1 LTNLSQKVAF
11 VTGAASGIGFAAA
24 KAFLGAGYA
33 TVLCDVNE
41 RAGAQAADQLR
52 QTGECFFHR
61 CDVTDSASIEA
72 AALAT
77 AERFGR
83 LDAAFNAAGIDGEVG
98 RATAD
103 CSVENWDRVI
113 ATNLTGL
120 WNCMRYQIPLMIE
133 SGGGSIVNCSAVAGI
148 VGAPFV
154 PAYVASKHGVTGLTK
169 AAALEYGTH
178 NIRVNAV
185 CPGVIETP
193 MVREA
198 LGDDVVGS
206 IVSQTPISRVGT
218 PAEVAS
224 AVLWLCASE
233 SAFVTGQAIVIDGG
247 WTAR

>member
-1 LTNLSQKVAF
+1 MTASPKKVAF
-11 VTGAASGIGFAAA
+11 VTGAASGIGYATAR
-24 KAFLGAGYA
+24 AFLGAGYA

-41 RAGAQAADQLR
+41 QAGVQAVDEFQ
-52 QTGECFFHR
+52 QIGECFFQR
-61 CDVTDSASIEA
+61 CDVTDCASIEA
-72 AALAT
+72 AIQAT
-77 AERFGR
+77 SERYER
-83 LDAAFNAAGIDGEVG
+83 LDAVFNAAGIDGEVG

-103 CSVENWDRVI
+103 CSVENWNRVI

-169 AAALEYGTH
+169 AAAIEYGTH
-178 NIRVNAV
+178 GIRVNAV
-185 CPGVIETP
+185 CPGVIATP

-198 LGDDVVGS
+198 LGDEVVES
-206 IVSQTPISRVGT
+206 IVSQTPIPRVGS
-218 PAEVAS
+218 PSEVAS
-224 AVLWLCASE
+224 AVLWLCARE